1 MKNIILKILVIFLK
15 ILYLP
20 MKHLKTKN
28 KITYMSREA
37 NKETLDFKCI
47 RQEMEEK
54 YPKYKNVVIT
64 KKIGNGLISKI
75 GYCISVI
82 KQMYHLATSKI
93 IILDTYCITACVLS
107 HKKDT
112 KIIQI

>member
-54 YPKYKNVVIT
+54 GPTLSIG
-64 KKIGNGLISKI
+64 KKSSRQAAFANKSILIYIIMMVAFIGVFI
-75 GYCISVI
+75 GAMIFS
-82 KQMYHLATSKI
+82 MTN
-93 IILDTYCITACVLS
+93 
-107 HKKDT
+107 
-112 KIIQI
+112 